1 MILYFESLCLTQ
13 EIKSHLTV
21 YQLSILNTIEENSM
35 VFLNSGLQDWSFLS
49 LVTIIRKSRS
59 STLNI
64 PDDRHALPEFNKNQ
78 PVQSISIFAF
88 DFNFLLYQI
97 LFIIR
102 CNTFL
107 SLCLFNN
114 SKDDLCPAS
123 IFLLI
128 VYLFS
133 VHMFLCVCICVHES
147 IQGKVRVQPSR
158 GDSFFTPSKLQGLH
172 QGQQTWQQVPLLTET
187 SQKPCFIN
195 IML

>member
-13 EIKSHLTV
+13 EIKSQLTV
-21 YQLSILNTIEENSM
+21 YQLSVLNTIQENSM
-35 VFLNSGLQDWSFLS
+35 VLLNSGLQGWSFVS
-49 LVTIIRKSRS
+49 LVTFIRKSKS
-59 STLNI
+59 PMLII
-64 PDDRHALPEFNKNQ
+64 PDDRHALSEFSKNQ

-102 CNTFL
+102 CNKFL

-133 VHMFLCVCICVHES
+133 VYMCQCVCVCVHES
-147 IQGKVRVQPSR
+147 IQGKVNSAEAILSSYRVSQ
-158 GDSFFTPSKLQGLH
+158 LQELH
-172 QGQQTWQQVPLLTET
+172 QGQQTWQQVPLPTEP
-187 SQKPCFIN
+187 SQKPCFVN